1 MFSPAWWPRPHVRS
15 TCGPL
20 VWDSEPCAAILL
32 ALLNATLYRQ
42 PLHVSGPS
50 PWVARSWLMSACWVE
65 LTTSEGR
72 AGTGAD
78 AGAAAAGAA
87 GGTGGTGLGLGGG
100 WAELWGWGGPSSAT
114 ARGTAVAAL
123 FAAVSVCA
131 GAP

>member
-87 GGTGGTGLGLGGG
+87 GGAGGTGVGRRGG
-100 WAELWGWGGPSSAT
+100 WGHLCRRSGQSSTQAP
-114 ARGTAVAAL
+114 GAAFPPL
-123 FAAVSVCA
+123 L
-131 GAP
+131 AP